1 MNFLKVVAL
10 TIIIICM
17 VTALV
22 YGVVDIIELVADLG
36 GNGMHQANEVAEGTE
51 NVLDAT
57 VNTVS
62 PISIWREHL
71 REITF
76 SGLSLSVLFM
86 GWKSIIEYCREHN
99 I

>member
-1 MNFLKVVAL
+1 MKFLKILAL

-22 YGVVDIIELVADLG
+22 YGIVDIIELVTALG
-36 GNGMHQANEVAEGTE
+36 NNAGQQVQNVVEGAENISQAV
-51 NVLDAT
+51 
-57 VNTVS
+57 VNS
-62 PISIWREHL
+62 GASISIWADHL

-86 GWKSIIEYCREHN
+86 GWKSIMDYCKEKN